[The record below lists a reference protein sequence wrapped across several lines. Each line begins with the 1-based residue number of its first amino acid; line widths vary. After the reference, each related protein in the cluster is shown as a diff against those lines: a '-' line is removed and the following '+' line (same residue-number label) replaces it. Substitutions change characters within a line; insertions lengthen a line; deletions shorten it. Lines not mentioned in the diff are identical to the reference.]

1 MTNLN
6 DIYKPVEQDL
16 EKVEEALNG
25 ITGVDIPL
33 LEELLRH
40 CISNGGKRIRPV
52 FTLLCGKFKNYDL
65 AKLVPMGAGVE
76 LLHTATLVH
85 DDVVDNSELRRG
97 KATVSKQWGSDAA
110 LLLGDYLFAKAA
122 MFVADTGNLRVI
134 KLFAETLMTI
144 SGGELAQ
151 INVLF
156 DSKRAREHYYKWIA
170 AKTACLFSTSTQSG
184 AILSGASEEIITAL
198 KDYGHY
204 FGMAFQVIDDILDFA
219 GKEAELGKPV
229 GSDLREGAVTL
240 PAILFA
246 ETAEGKKMIRQIIED
261 KNLNSVKIA
270 IEMIKDSTILSECN
284 HIAEEFSAKATN
296 SLNILP
302 ETEAKTALLALSDYM
317 LSRKK

>member
-1 MTNLN
+1 MTTLAN
-6 DIYKPVEQDL
+6 IYKPVAHDL
-16 EKVEEALNG
+16 EKVEEALSG

-33 LEELLRH
+33 LEKLLRH
-40 CISNGGKRIRPV
+40 CIGNGGKRIRPV
-52 FTLLCGKFKNYDL
+52 FTLLCGKFNNYDL
-65 AKLVPMGAGVE
+65 AKLIPMGAGVE

-85 DDVVDNSELRRG
+85 DDVVDNSDLRRG
-97 KATVSKQWGSDAA
+97 KPTVSRQWGSDAA
-110 LLLGDYLFAKAA
+110 LLLGDYLFARAA

-156 DSKRAREHYYKWIA
+156 DSKRARDHYYKWIA

-204 FGMAFQVIDDILDFA
+204 FGMAFQVIDDILDFT
-219 GKEAELGKPV
+219 GKEADLGKPV

-240 PAILFA
+240 PAILFW
-246 ETAEGKKMIRQIIED
+246 ETEEGEKIIRQIIED
-261 KNLNSVKIA
+261 RDVNLVKTA
-270 IEMIKDSTILSECN
+270 IEMIKASDILNECN
-284 HIAEEFSAKATN
+284 RIAEDFSARSRNA
-296 SLNILP
+296 LNILP
-302 ETEAKTALLALSDYM
+302 ETEAKAALLALSKYM